1 MQIKNQ
7 WIYVITI
14 IILAAALL
22 VGNRFD
28 ARWAGGDG
36 YQVHQM
42 AISEGQAWER
52 GRAISSSDVDQFTL
66 GEATIYLDENTQVKL
81 IDGREGSETIQ
92 LIQGRI
98 YVIGALDITVREV
111 TIRAVDKLSIVHYSW
126 LDEIDIIF
134 FDEKSTIITPAF
146 TLFAN
151 AIDATMVKM
160 NTLNY
165 EYTENAFN
173 SKESAGKDFYEALL
187 D

>member
-7 WIYVITI
+7 WAYLITI

-36 YQVHQM
+36 YAVHQL
-42 AISEGQAWER
+42 ATSQEQVWKR
-52 GRAISSSDVDQFTL
+52 GELISSEDTSTFTL
-66 GEATIYLDENTQVKL
+66 GNATVYLDDKTEIKL
-81 IDGREGSETIQ
+81 IDGREGDEMIQ
-92 LIQGRI
+92 LIQGRV
-98 YVIGALDITVREV
+98 YVDGEIGIIVREV
-111 TIRAVDKLSIVHYSW
+111 TTYSPGTISVVHYSW
-126 LDEIDIIF
+126 LDEIDVLF
-134 FDEKSTIITPAF
+134 FDETSHIITPGF

-165 EYTENAFN
+165 EYTEYDF
-173 SKESAGKDFYEALL
+173 EIEGSASEDFYQRIL